1 MTATDQDLSTEN
13 AADRF
18 RDLPTPTDAEGWLE
32 RARDVADILAVDSV
46 SRDRANESPF
56 NEVALLKSAGLVTL
70 LGPAEHGGGGQ
81 SWETAYKVIRTIA
94 RGDGSIGQLLG
105 YHYLWSWTAEL
116 VGTDEQRAE
125 FAKRYTQNNWL
136 IGGAVNPRDGDLVVK
151 DNGGELSFS
160 GKKSFSTG
168 GVVSD
173 LTILEGVLDGSD
185 AHVFAAVPTN
195 QQGIVFGN
203 DWDNLGQRLTE
214 SGSVTI
220 EDVHVPWADALG
232 YVDKEFQPLN
242 YATLNVPAIQLVFTN
257 FYLGIVQG
265 ALDRA
270 TDYTRSTTRAW
281 PYGGD
286 NKEFAHEESYIL
298 HGYGELQSK
307 VWADEALIDRTG
319 ARISAILH
327 APREELTP
335 EARGEIAVQ
344 VAASKLRIAQDG
356 LEATTRIFELTG
368 ARASANSVGLDIYW
382 RNLRTHT
389 LHDPL
394 PYKVRE
400 VGQYALLRQL
410 PEPSWYTCVVGPGDL
425 TPLSDRADP
434 CLWTPSRRRRRRRRS
449 PATRSHTR

>member
-1 MTATDQDLSTEN
+1 MSTTAGTPLTASTAERFKDR
-13 AADRF
+13 AA
-18 RDLPTPTDAEGWLE
+18 PTDAEGWLE
-32 RARDVADILAVDSV
+32 RAREVADILSADAVG
-46 SRDRANESPF
+46 RDRANESPY
-56 NEVALLKSAGLVTL
+56 NEVALLKGAGLVTL
-70 LGPAEHGGGGQ
+70 LGPAAHGGGGQ
-81 SWETAYKVIRTIA
+81 TWETAYKVIRTIA

-125 FAKRYTQNNWL
+125 FAKGYTENNWL

-151 DNGGELSFS
+151 DNGDDLSFS

-173 LTILEGVLDGSD
+173 LTILEGVLEGTE
-185 AHVFAAVPTN
+185 AHVFAAVPTD
-195 QQGIVFGN
+195 QEGIVFGN

-214 SGSVTI
+214 SGSVRI
-220 EDVHVPWADALG
+220 NDVHVPWQDALG
-232 YVDKEFQPLN
+232 YVNKEFQPLV
-242 YATLNVPAIQLVFTN
+242 YATLNVPTIQLVFTN
-257 FYLGIVQG
+257 FYLGIAQG

-281 PYGGD
+281 PYSGD
-286 NKEFAHEESYIL
+286 NKEFAHEEFYIL
-298 HGYGELQSK
+298 EGYGDLQSK

-319 ARISAILH
+319 ARISEILH
-327 APREELTP
+327 NEREALTP

-356 LEATTRIFELTG
+356 LDLTTKIFELTG

-400 VGQYALLRQL
+400 VGEYALLRQL
-410 PEPSWYTCVVGPGDL
+410 PEPTWYT
-425 TPLSDRADP
+425 
-434 CLWTPSRRRRRRRRS
+434 
-449 PATRSHTR
+449 